1 MVPPEPAA
9 ADLPMG
15 QLTGKEHLLLYKML
29 PMEMP
34 SNTWIARSGRVQA
47 PDNISSEWE
56 EDRRRVTVSRH
67 NPNIRQE
74 QPCSTKGVVT

>member
-34 SNTWIARSGRVQA
+34 STPGLPGLEGCRHQIIFLLSGKKTGG
-47 PDNISSEWE
+47 E
-56 EDRRRVTVSRH
+56 
-67 NPNIRQE
+67 
-74 QPCSTKGVVT
+74 